1 MTALAANYQPLDLEI
16 ATGEGA
22 WVTDTAGRS
31 YLDCLAGYSALNFG
45 HRHPELLAAA
55 HAQLDRLTLTS
66 RALRHEVLLPFAEAI
81 TELTSTQMFLP
92 MNTGAEAVETAI
104 KAARKWGYDVK
115 GVPADQATIIVA
127 EGAFHGRTTTMI
139 SMSSDPEARTG
150 FGPYTPGFRIV
161 PYDDAQAVA
170 DAIDETTVAVLV
182 EPVQGEAGVLI
193 PSTGYLPE
201 LRRLTDEAGAL
212 LLLDEIQSGLGRTGA
227 TLTQELAGVQAD
239 LTMLG
244 KALGGGIVPSS
255 GVVGRADVL
264 GVLTAGTHGSTFG
277 GNPVAS
283 AVGLAV
289 VRLLATGEYQE
300 RARTLH
306 PVLAGR
312 AGQLLEEGL
321 VTDVR
326 CLGLWLGVDVSDRS
340 GREVSERMAAEGVI
354 AKETHGHTLR
364 LAPPLCISE
373 TELQQ
378 VMDALAKA
386 VR

>member
-1 MTALAANYQPLDLEI
+1 MTALAANYTPLDIEI
-16 ATGEGA
+16 ATAEGA

-45 HRHPELLAAA
+45 HRHPDLLAAA

-66 RALRHEVLLPFAEAI
+66 RALRHDQLLPFAEAI
-81 TELTSTQMFLP
+81 TGLTRTEMFLP

-104 KAARKWGYDVK
+104 KAARKWGYEIK
-115 GVPADQATIIVA
+115 GVPADQATIVVA
-127 EGAFHGRTTTMI
+127 EGAFHGRTTTI
-139 SMSSDPEARTG
+139 VSMSSDPDAHTG
-150 FGPYTPGFRIV
+150 FGPFTPGFRIV
-161 PYDDAQAVA
+161 PYDDAEAVA
-170 DAIDETTVAVLV
+170 AAIDETTVAVLV

-193 PSTGYLPE
+193 PSAGYLPE
-201 LRRLTDEAGAL
+201 LRRLTTAVGAL

-227 TLTQELAGVQAD
+227 TLTQELAGVEAD

-289 VRLLATGEYQE
+289 TRLLATGEYQE

-306 PVLAGR
+306 PIMSGR
-312 AGQLLEEGL
+312 AGELLDEGAI
-321 VTDVR
+321 TGVR
-326 CLGLWLGVDVSDRS
+326 CLGLWLGVDVAHRT
-340 GREVSERMAAEGVI
+340 GREVSERMAEQGVI
-354 AKETHGHTLR
+354 AKETHGHTIR
-364 LAPPLCISE
+364 LAPPLCITE
-373 TELQQ
+373 TELHQ